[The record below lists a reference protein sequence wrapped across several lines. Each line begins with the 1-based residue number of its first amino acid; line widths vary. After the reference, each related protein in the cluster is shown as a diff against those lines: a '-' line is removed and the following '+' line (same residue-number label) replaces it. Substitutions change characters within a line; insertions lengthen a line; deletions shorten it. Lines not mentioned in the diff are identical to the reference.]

1 MCDGTRQISCYAGAR
16 SGINGKILE
25 AVHGEVYLSSSQR
38 FLKSSREEPLV
49 SRGIQGEMLEL
60 VPLSLDDLEL
70 DLKGREVL
78 EESIA
83 YHLALAQCELA
94 SSRPEDEG
102 LRSHV
107 MGAYLVYG

>member
-1 MCDGTRQISCYAGAR
+1 MSCYAGAW
-16 SGINGKILE
+16 SGIDGKVLE

>member
-1 MCDGTRQISCYAGAR
+1 M
-16 SGINGKILE
+16 
-25 AVHGEVYLSSSQR
+25 HGEVYLSSSQC
-38 FLKSSREEPLV
+38 FLKRPREEPLV

-70 DLKGREVL
+70 DLKGRKVL
-78 EESIA
+78 EEGIA
-83 YHLALAQCELA
+83 YHLALAQRELA

>member
-1 MCDGTRQISCYAGAR
+1 MLLCKGHGSLTGTIVDAHHR
-16 SGINGKILE
+16 
-25 AVHGEVYLSSSQR
+25 
-38 FLKSSREEPLV
+38 
-49 SRGIQGEMLEL
+49 MLEL

-70 DLKGREVL
+70 DLKGREVP
-78 EESIA
+78 EEGIA
-83 YHLALAQCELA
+83 YHLALAQRELA

>member
-1 MCDGTRQISCYAGAR
+1 MCDGTGQISSYTGAR

-25 AVHGEVYLSSSQR
+25 AVHGEVYLSSSQC
-38 FLKSSREEPLV
+38 FLKRPREEPLV
-49 SRGIQGEMLEL
+49 SRGLKGEMLEL